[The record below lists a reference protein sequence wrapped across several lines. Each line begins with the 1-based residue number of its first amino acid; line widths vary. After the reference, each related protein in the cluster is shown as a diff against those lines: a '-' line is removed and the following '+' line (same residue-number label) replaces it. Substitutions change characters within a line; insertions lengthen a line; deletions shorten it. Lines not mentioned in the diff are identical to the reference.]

1 MKHLI
6 LILLFATFASHAELI
21 RKEYNGFTVWVDC
34 DRGGAQVAYYRATED
49 TANHG
54 RGGLSFKFDRTI
66 PKECQPGATRS
77 YRTNTVPTEQTGTYD
92 IGHLVPAN
100 HLDYSKQ
107 AISDSFY
114 VTNTL
119 PQQSSFNQRGA
130 WAYTEKLTEC
140 YRDIGTL
147 DVWAGVIWGND
158 SSDDFFM
165 NTHGIATPDYWWKVV
180 IRMETGE
187 YVAWIMPNN
196 KASKAGKIDSYLV
209 SIEELANAGAYLPNF
224 EYVIPPQMISVR
236 PSSSWPVKQAGNQ
249 MLECGDGFRTHM
261 G

>member
-34 DRGGAQVAYYRATED
+34 DRGGAQVAYYRATVD

-54 RGGLSFKFDRTI
+54 RSSGFKFDTSV
-66 PKECQPGATRS
+66 PPECQPRS
-77 YRTNTVPTEQTGTYD
+77 IETYRNNTVPANTGYYD

-107 AISDSFY
+107 SVADSFY

-119 PQQSSFNQRGA
+119 PQQSSFNRYGA

-140 YRDIGTL
+140 YRDMGNL
-147 DVWAGVIWGND
+147 DVWAGVLWGNN
-158 SSDDFFM
+158 SSDDFFL

-180 IRMETGE
+180 IWMETGE

-196 KASKAGKIDSYLV
+196 KASKAGKINSYLV